1 MNDFGNSS
9 PNYTHQQETGLGE
22 FGFGCL
28 LFGMVLEKKKHQ
40 VLVTP
45 GGFRRYHP
53 SDHPIVC
60 QKKCACRKSTPTMSL
75 EDT

>member
-1 MNDFGNSS
+1 MILVIHHLIILTNKKL
-9 PNYTHQQETGLGE
+9 GLVNLGWDVCYL
-22 FGFGCL
+22 GWCL
-28 LFGMVLEKKKHQ
+28 RKNHQ

-53 SDHPIVC
+53 GDHPIVC